1 MLQKLVDRT
10 CTLAEVREKA
20 MAFRAMEVIKG
31 AFVRTTNSSTWEN
44 AQQLF
49 PYHTAEER
57 LSTFVG
63 LSFKGGLPSVFKEYC
78 RSAMLAAGSV
88 DSGLSTTF
96 SSNGC
101 TVTIVQVDSISE
113 AGDVAQKKLP
123 SNVYNTVTVN
133 REIFM
138 LQNFGVSNICA
149 RKKIMVCA

>member
-10 CTLAEVREKA
+10 CTLVEVREKA

-88 DSGLSTTF
+88 DSGHSTTF

-101 TVTIVQVDSISE
+101 TVAIVNVDSISE
-113 AGDVAQKKLP
+113 AGNVTRKQLP
-123 SNVYNTVTVN
+123 AFSGASLVFAV
-133 REIFM
+133 I
-138 LQNFGVSNICA
+138 GKVSC
-149 RKKIMVCA
+149 VPYF